1 MTLGISILYRVHM
14 VRFPWRC
21 GRGWGGSGTEAR
33 GRQRLRAGPCL
44 PRWGLWA
51 PGLWEGLGGT
61 LLSLPP
67 PPGPQ
72 ARLLFLPG
80 PFLSGRVA
88 LHASCLSGRQLR
100 PVPGR
105 QVSPLPAA
113 WEGGGGAEA
122 GAGLSTA
129 VCPGCLSWLS
139 RLRSEPWVPCSRPPF
154 SLSGPVSVFPPC
166 VSGFCSVVLSRPLP
180 FSFFCPLPLLR
191 PLSLCVCVCVSLFIC
206 VSLPLQL
213 CLPVP
218 SDHGGSL
225 SCFLSSHPLCL
236 STG

>member
-1 MTLGISILYRVHM
+1 M

-33 GRQRLRAGPCL
+33 GRQRLWAGPCL

-72 ARLLFLPG
+72 AWLLFLPG

-113 WEGGGGAEA
+113 WEGGGRAEA
-122 GAGLSTA
+122 GAGLSMA
-129 VCPGCLSWLS
+129 VCPGCPGSAWSLGFPAAALPS
-139 RLRSEPWVPCSRPPF
+139 PF
-154 SLSGPVSVFPPC
+154 PA
-166 VSGFCSVVLSRPLP
+166 
-180 FSFFCPLPLLR
+180 
-191 PLSLCVCVCVSLFIC
+191 LSLCFLPVSLASAPWSSPGLSPSRSSVPFLFCAHCLRVCVCVSLFIC

-213 CLPVP
+213 CLPFP

-225 SCFLSSHPLCL
+225 SCFLSSHLLCL